1 MAKLNI
7 KYVFLVQSIIAFLFG
22 LGFIFI
28 PNTILNSMGLPTPD
42 DIGEPIRFYGAM
54 TFGVAIVLFAVRNE
68 PHSSLR
74 QAIILMMICSHI
86 PQLIFHLIFHPLDNF
101 VVWSIIGLNVTFIS
115 LYTYFFIKNRGK

>member
-7 KYVFLVQSIIAFLFG
+7 KYVFLIQSIISFVFG
-22 LGFIFI
+22 IGFIFI
-28 PNTILNSMGLPTPD
+28 PNLILNSMGLPTPA

-54 TFGVAIVLFAVRNE
+54 GFGMAIVLFAVRNE

-74 QAIILMMICSHI
+74 QAIILMMIFSHI

-101 VVWSIIGLNVTFIS
+101 MVWSIIGLNVTFIS
-115 LYTYFFIKNRGK
+115 LYIYFFIKNWGK